1 MSITESGFVLMA
13 TIAVLFLAV
22 TVTSQAG
29 IRPPRRHRT
38 GDSSLS
44 AHSVNWLG
52 AIALTAA
59 VLICLS

>member
-1 MSITESGFVLMA
+1 MA
-13 TIAVLFLAV
+13 TSAVLFLAV

-38 GDSSLS
+38 GVSSLS

-59 VLICLS
+59 VLICLI